1 MNLTHNFFRL
11 IGAFCLLALV
21 TSCGED
27 EEIVD
32 REPLIIGVWT
42 LESQDIT
49 NVSASASGIGNI
61 PIPESIVNSFVDTL
75 TIIPENSEFTFNQD
89 RTYRVRTPQQNSDF
103 SGTWALS
110 DDQNTITLSGLEAA
124 EALLGSNSLV
134 FVILSISDTNF
145 SVNTSSSEI
154 TLPNLPTVGTVTGSG
169 DYQLNLVK

>member
-1 MNLTHNFFRL
+1 MNASLKFLVLL
-11 IGAFCLLALV
+11 ITMLSLV
-21 TSCGED
+21 FVAACSDD
-27 EEIVD
+27 EEDVD

-49 NVSASASGIGNI
+49 NVSATAGGIGNI

-89 RTYRVRTPQQNSDF
+89 RTYTVRTPQRSSDF